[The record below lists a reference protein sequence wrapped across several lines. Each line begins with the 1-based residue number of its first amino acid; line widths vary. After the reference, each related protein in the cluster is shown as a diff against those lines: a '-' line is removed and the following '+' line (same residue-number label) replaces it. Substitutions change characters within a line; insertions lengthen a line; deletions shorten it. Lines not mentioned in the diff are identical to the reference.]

1 MEMKMKVKPITP
13 LLVALFLIPII
24 AIGTTATATAGGP
37 NITSK
42 IDIMAKGVD
51 IDITGAITFIKGSIE
66 FDEDTGEV
74 VGQFQFHVKIYNEL
88 GEKIYSMQGKLK
100 GGAVMIIPQYYCT
113 VRDVW
118 WTNVWV
124 VMDTGLVKTSDAD
137 LTIDYR
143 GALVTLPNTENK
155 WVEMTLCLM
164 FNPTGEYVGGV
175 WEEGGWAFAGIPGF
189 FGGCAYLTKYVDTR
203 VPEEIPI

>member
-1 MEMKMKVKPITP
+1 
-13 LLVALFLIPII
+13 
-24 AIGTTATATAGGP
+24 
-37 NITSK
+37 
-42 IDIMAKGVD
+42 MAKGVD
-51 IDITGAITFIKGSIE
+51 IDIAGGISFIKGRIE

-100 GGAVMIIPQYYCT
+100 DGPIMIIPQYYCT

-124 VMDTGLVKTSDAD
+124 VMGVGLIKTSDAD

-143 GALVTLPNTENK
+143 GELVTLPNTENK
-155 WVEMTLCLM
+155 WVEMTIVLM
-164 FNPTGEYVGGV
+164 FNPTGEYFDGEF
-175 WEEGGWAFAGIPGF
+175 WEEGGWAYAGIPEF
-189 FGGCAYLTKYVDTR
+189 AGGCAYLTKYVDTR
-203 VPEEIPI
+203 VPEEIPT

>member
-1 MEMKMKVKPITP
+1 MKVKVKPITP

-24 AIGTTATATAGGP
+24 AIGATATAAEP
-37 NITSK
+37 KSTSK
-42 IDIMAKGVD
+42 IDLMAKGVD
-51 IDITGAITFIKGSIE
+51 IDIAGGISFIKGRIE

-74 VGQFQFHVKIYNEL
+74 VGKFQFHVKIYNEL

-100 GGAVMIIPQYYCT
+100 DGPVMIIPQYYCT

-124 VMDTGLVKTSDAD
+124 VMGTGLIKTSDTD

-143 GALVTLPNTENK
+143 GELVTLPNTENK
-155 WVEMTLCLM
+155 WVEMTLVLM
-164 FNPTGEYVGGV
+164 FNPTGEYVGGI
-175 WEEGGWAFAGIPGF
+175 WEEGGWAYAGIPSYA
-189 FGGCAYLTKYVDTR
+189 GGCAYLTKYVDTR
-203 VPEEIPI
+203 VPEEVPT